1 MFKKLFIAS
10 VFLGCFSLSSVAQD
24 VEGVNARLD
33 AMGGAGVPSDYG
45 FVINRPLKCVAW
57 ADRVQA
63 TGIMKEITG
72 LETRFGS
79 VIATKSIFKDRF
91 AIGLTFN
98 DRTEM
103 QGDFYGK
110 YADAPYYANVI
121 YFEKENVMLE
131 KFPNYPRLLMG
142 FKVNDN
148 FTFGLGSIIEH
159 STYDLLIEREEKHA
173 LTTGIPPDTLS
184 MVVDSMVDYK
194 YFGIGGLLDFKIKF
208 PNSIAINPEFKVF
221 VPKFEGTTSSDAMN
235 KINDNPNLAV
245 LDTFTNTDWALKSTD
260 IKDNIVIKAGS
271 KIMATINDVFVI
283 AGLWY
288 ETKRFN
294 YERKLTQNSAI
305 LGPGVDTTI
314 GSSGTIN
321 GGENIFKR
329 DQILFWGGFEH
340 TIFDGLY
347 FTPDYVGKWTRSTV
361 THPSAQDTSV
371 KNNGDT
377 TITVRE
383 HKFRLGVEKECK
395 GFWVIKNFVP
405 RMGLTYTH
413 IRVSKDILNSRL
425 NGLNTNEI
433 QNSPVS
439 TNFKLLGDQ
448 DPGLKL
454 SMGFGLE
461 GKYATLDL
469 SADVL
474 KWKNGLILGP
484 QAALVTMTVFGSG
497 RKSGPLKK

>member
-1 MFKKLFIAS
+1 MLKKLFIAA
-10 VFLGCFSLSSVAQD
+10 VVLGCFSISSVAQD
-24 VEGVNARLD
+24 IEGVNARLD
-33 AMGGAGVPSDYG
+33 AMGGAGVPSDFG

-79 VIATKSIFKDRF
+79 IIATKSIIKDRF
-91 AIGLTFN
+91 AVGLTFN

-103 QGDFYGK
+103 QSDYYSK
-110 YADAPYYANVI
+110 YADSPYHAALI

-131 KFPNYPRLLMG
+131 KFSNYPRLLFG
-142 FKVNDN
+142 IKINDN
-148 FTFGLGSIIEH
+148 FQFGIGGIIEH
-159 STYDLLIEREEKHA
+159 STYDWLNEGEQKHA
-173 LTTGIPPDTLS
+173 LSTGPTDSVLI
-184 MVVDSMVDYK
+184 VVDSVVDYT
-194 YFGIGGLLDFKIKF
+194 YYGIGGLFDFKIKF
-208 PNSIAINPEFKVF
+208 SNGLAINPEFKIF
-221 VPKFEGTTSSDAMN
+221 IPKFEGTTSSDAMD
-235 KINDNPNLAV
+235 KINSNSNLAV
-245 LDTFTNTDWALKSTD
+245 LDTFTNTDWALKSTEV
-260 IKDNIVIKAGS
+260 KDNMVFKAGT
-271 KIMATINDVFVI
+271 KVMGTINDVFVI

-288 ETKRFN
+288 ETKKFN
-294 YERKLTQNSAI
+294 YERTLTRNSAI
-305 LGPGVDTTI
+305 LGPGVNTTI
-314 GSSGTIN
+314 NSTGIIN
-321 GGENIFKR
+321 GGENIYKR

-340 TIFDGLY
+340 TIFDELY

-361 THPSAQDTSV
+361 THPETQDTSII
-371 KNNGDT
+371 NNGDT
-377 TITVRE
+377 TITVKE
-383 HKFRLGVEKECK
+383 HKFRLGVERPCK
-395 GFWVIKNFVP
+395 GFWIIKNFVP

-413 IRVSKDILNSRL
+413 IRVSKDILNSKL

-433 QNSPVS
+433 QDSPVS
-439 TNFKLLGDQ
+439 TNYKLLGDQ

-484 QAALVTMTVFGSG
+484 QAALVTLTVFGSG
-497 RKSGPLKK
+497 RKSGPLKNN